1 MNVTVHRWSAVL
13 LAGAVALGVSVSAA
27 QAQPVMRP
35 SLINPAFTVAP
46 GIQQYN
52 NLVNTAILG
61 RTLRQIPPY
70 AFGFNPY
77 PQPIVG
83 GMSYIP
89 PIYPTLGSYAG
100 MGGAYPSSATLTTN
114 PYGGAGSLTSS
125 YGGYGG
131 SGYGS
136 NTYGSMDPNY
146 GFLSGTANV
155 IDASGNYL
163 KSVQD
168 ARLKQTT
175 ADEARIDYRRRLI
188 DEARYERGL
197 LPTTEELRQQEL
209 TRNLDWY
216 RHQPPIS
223 DIASARALNAIL
235 NHLTSDP
242 SVGKGP
248 NVPIDEEVL
257 KRINVTSPTA
267 PTASLGLLKDDGK
280 LQWPAALSGK
290 EFEGPR
296 NDLTE
301 RLQTVVAALKFSNKP
316 EAGAIVDLNGDLAKL
331 RSAGQNVG
339 PVSDRIHRCVQLSRS
354 GERRYPGLGRPE
366 RRRQLQPQVQREE
379 RGGADRRHE
388 RVWTSPPRPR
398 AMNGPTACCIRRWW
412 PTTTAPRARRR
423 RPRRS
428 RSSRDPGRAP
438 IEIRSPA
445 GETPRGFCIDSRSAR
460 P

>member
-296 NDLTE
+296 KDLTE

-331 RSAGQNVG
+331 RSAVKTSDLSPTEYIDASSYLDQVGAAIQALGDPNVAANFNHKFNAKNVAELIDGMKGLDFAPSAPGDEWAYRVLHQALVAYDYGASGQAKT
-339 PVSDRIHRCVQLSRS
+339 P
-354 GERRYPGLGRPE
+354 PPE
-366 RRRQLQPQVQREE
+366 PKQP
-379 RGGADRRHE
+379 
-388 RVWTSPPRPR
+388 
-398 AMNGPTACCIRRWW
+398 
-412 PTTTAPRARRR
+412 
-423 RPRRS
+423 
-428 RSSRDPGRAP
+428 
-438 IEIRSPA
+438 
-445 GETPRGFCIDSRSAR
+445 
-460 P
+460 